1 MAVGNFFLLDR
12 ALKKIV
18 DGTIN
23 LETMALKAILA
34 TSAQAVDKTFLG
46 SSGDARYADLTG
58 ELTTANGYT
67 AGGVAL
73 ANVTL
78 SRPSASIAQLTADPW
93 SWTIT
98 GAGIT
103 FKYGIIYV
111 DGATN
116 DDLLMVADLENTGG
130 SITTIAGLL
139 QVTPNV
145 SGLARWNQ

>member
-1 MAVGNFFLLDR
+1 MAVGNYALLDR
-12 ALKKIV
+12 ALLKILN
-18 DGTIN
+18 GTIN

-34 TSAQAVDKTFLG
+34 TSAQAIDKTFLG

-73 ANVTL
+73 ANVVLT
-78 SRPSASIAQLTADPW
+78 RPTALLGQITADPW

-116 DDLLMVADLENTGG
+116 DDLLIVADLENTGG

-139 QVTPNV
+139 QMTPSAN
-145 SGLARWNQ
+145 GLFRWSQ